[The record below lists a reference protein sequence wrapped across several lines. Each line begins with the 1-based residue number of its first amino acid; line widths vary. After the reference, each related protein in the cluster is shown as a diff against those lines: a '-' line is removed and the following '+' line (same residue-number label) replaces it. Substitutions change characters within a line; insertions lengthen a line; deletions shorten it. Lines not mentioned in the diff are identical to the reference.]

1 MKTDYLSYSGT
12 FSKHPDFFGFEP
24 DLTITK
30 ASGMKVEL
38 SDGKWYRDWV
48 SGLGGNLLGASCPS
62 FTAAITNQLLTTG
75 PALSL
80 PHRLEYEVAER
91 LCHLLGHNVPGWQP
105 DNLAVRFGKTG
116 SDATTMAVRLARA
129 VTGRDW
135 VLCFQGHYH
144 GWGDWTVSRTPPAH
158 GVIKGQG
165 IIDIPW
171 GDAGELGASIH
182 SDLAA
187 VIFEVGITD
196 PDPEY
201 LRLLRRLCHDHG
213 ILLIV
218 DEVVTGLR
226 YGMGG
231 ACDRYGIEPDLV
243 AMGKA
248 LGNGMPISALIGPR
262 QYMDWF
268 KRDDPVF
275 VSSTMFGEPISLAA
289 ANYVLDIWSPEK
301 VAHLW
306 WLGAELIEGMR
317 GAGWQCIGHG
327 ARSLMTFSSDE
338 ERAFF
343 IWGMRQHGILMNRP
357 NFPTLA
363 TTEQDV
369 IETVEAAGK
378 VRADLEQLGAEE
390 LKRTVAGKLPRVLF
404 RGR

>member
-12 FSKHPDFFGFEP
+12 FSKNPEFFGFEP
-24 DLTITK
+24 GLTITEAHGSK
-30 ASGMKVEL
+30 IKL
-38 SDGKWYRDWV
+38 STGEWLTDWI
-48 SGLGGNLLGASCPS
+48 SGLGASILGYAPHA
-62 FTAAITNQLLTTG
+62 FTSAISNQLLWTG

-80 PHRLEYEVAER
+80 PHHLEYEAAEK
-91 LCHLLGHNVPGWQP
+91 LCYLLGYSVPGWQA
-105 DNLAVRFGKTG
+105 DNLAVRWGKTG

-129 VTGRDW
+129 VTGRHW
-135 VLCFQGHYH
+135 ILAFKGHYH
-144 GWGDWTVSRTPPAH
+144 GWGNWTVGRTPPAH
-158 GVIKGQG
+158 GVYGPG
-165 IIDIPW
+165 VTEVNW
-171 GDAGELGASIH
+171 GDREALAETMD
-182 SDLAA
+182 SDLAC
-187 VIFEVGITD
+187 VIFEVGIAD

-213 ILLIV
+213 VLLIV

-231 ACDRYGIEPDLV
+231 ACERYGIEPDLV
-243 AMGKA
+243 CMGKA
-248 LGNGMPISALIGPR
+248 LGNGMPISALVGPR
-262 QYMDWF
+262 EYMDWF
-268 KRDDPVF
+268 RRDDPVF
-275 VSSTMFGEPISLAA
+275 CSSTHFGEPISLAA
-289 ANYVLDIWSPEK
+289 ADYVISNWSPEK

-327 ARSLMTFSSDE
+327 ARSLMTFDSDE

-343 IWGMRQHGILMNRP
+343 IQGMRARGHLFNRP

-369 IETVEAAGK
+369 ISAVEAARE

-390 LKRTVAGKLPRVLF
+390 LKRAVEGKLPRVLF